1 MSRKHINP
9 GEEYGNLTII
19 SDTGKRDSSGN
30 IIWLCQCDCGNLI
43 ERTSR
48 YLTRDLSTHSC
59 GCQKGEAQVK
69 HGDKRRGKKQD
80 RLYSIWRGMLW
91 RCNKNNHGRYSYAKK
106 GVSVCDDWFDYTAF
120 KSWALE
126 NGYSEGLSID
136 RIDNSGNY
144 EPDNCR
150 WVTVAGQANNKSNN
164 HLLTHDGKTMTLAEW
179 AKESGINYS
188 TLRSRVNRQGL
199 SMDKALCKNTGT
211 RDSATGRFIGG
222 YDMRKDDTV

>member
-1 MSRKHINP
+1 
-9 GEEYGNLTII
+9 
-19 SDTGKRDSSGN
+19 
-30 IIWLCQCDCGNLI
+30 
-43 ERTSR
+43 
-48 YLTRDLSTHSC
+48 
-59 GCQKGEAQVK
+59 
-69 HGDKRRGKKQD
+69 
-80 RLYSIWRGMLW
+80 MLW